1 LTRPR
6 AIAAAALLSLMAGA
20 DAPAQQEPRFEGG
33 VEIVAV
39 DANVV
44 DAQGQPVRDLTAEEF
59 VVKVDGRTRRVVSA
73 EFVELRVRPS
83 TGEPPVAPAEAGTA
97 AAPSRGEPARAEGR
111 RFVIVVDRGQL
122 GGSVH
127 LATQAVTRLLDQ
139 LGYEDR
145 VAVFSLP
152 SGPRLDFTSDRAL
165 IEKVLGKIGPIQ
177 TGFMSEFNL
186 SYEEALTFFNGRYR
200 NNGVPEREC
209 RKYEDDAREIAFP
222 FCLERVAAEARRQV
236 EEHERSVEE
245 RLNALEAL
253 CEALGRIP
261 GPKAL
266 VLISGG
272 FTPSMSGGRT
282 DVAGHLRRIA
292 TAAAASRISVYSIY
306 FSHRNEGYD
315 ASVARRPYE
324 ANMEEDRRLRTAGLD
339 EFTGRAGGVL
349 FEAVAGGDFAFD
361 RVASETSAYYLLG
374 LEPRKRDRD
383 GKPHDIDVKVL
394 RKGVEVRARRQF
406 VMPAES
412 TVASATRPRPLAVP
426 AVPPSP
432 LRVATHVLRGEN
444 AHQMKIVMAAEVEGF
459 ADARFD
465 IQVLDPKGALIGTL
479 GEQVHGARVPVRHQE
494 TILLPRGLY
503 TLKAL
508 AVDAAGRRA
517 VIERPLNAELSHGV
531 GFDVSDLM
539 LLESVDEKM
548 RLSASGSIAGDT
560 MGVYMELY
568 MQEDLP
574 TDRLAVRV
582 EVIGKEGQ
590 RTATLLP
597 LRKDAEK
604 GLLYAEGH
612 VDVWA
617 LPPGAYVARALVMF
631 GSRIARTLERP
642 FVYTGPRPE

>member
-1 LTRPR
+1 
-6 AIAAAALLSLMAGA
+6 M
-20 DAPAQQEPRFEGG
+20 
-33 VEIVAV
+33 
-39 DANVV
+39 
-44 DAQGQPVRDLTAEEF
+44 
-59 VVKVDGRTRRVVSA
+59 
-73 EFVELRVRPS
+73 
-83 TGEPPVAPAEAGTA
+83 
-97 AAPSRGEPARAEGR
+97 SR
-111 RFVIVVDRGQL
+111 
-122 GGSVH
+122 
-127 LATQAVTRLLDQ
+127 
-139 LGYEDR
+139 
-145 VAVFSLP
+145 
-152 SGPRLDFTSDRAL
+152 
-165 IEKVLGKIGPIQ
+165 
-177 TGFMSEFNL
+177 
-186 SYEEALTFFNGRYR
+186 
-200 NNGVPEREC
+200 
-209 RKYEDDAREIAFP
+209 
-222 FCLERVAAEARRQV
+222 
-236 EEHERSVEE
+236 
-245 RLNALEAL
+245 
-253 CEALGRIP
+253 
-261 GPKAL
+261 
-266 VLISGG
+266 
-272 FTPSMSGGRT
+272 GRT

-292 TAAAASRISVYSIY
+292 TVAAASRVSVYSIY

-315 ASVARRPYE
+315 ASVARLPYE

-349 FEAVAGGDFAFD
+349 FEAVAGGNFAFD

-374 LEPRKRDRD
+374 LEPGKRDRD

-412 TVASATRPRPLAVP
+412 TVAAATRPRPLAP

-432 LRVATHVLRGEN
+432 LRVATHVLRGDS
-444 AHQMKIVMAAEVEGF
+444 AHQMKVVMAAEVEGF

-465 IQVLDPKGALIGTL
+465 IQVLDPKGALVGTVA
-479 GEQVHGARVPVRHQE
+479 EQVGGGQAPVRHQE

-517 VIERPLNAELSHGV
+517 VTERPLNAELSHGV

-568 MQEDLP
+568 MQDDLP
-574 TDRLAVRV
+574 TDRLSVRV

-604 GLLYAEGH
+604 GLFYAEGR

-631 GSRIARTLERP
+631 GNNVARRLERP
-642 FVYTGPRPE
+642 FHYTGPRPQ

>member
-1 LTRPR
+1 MREVF
-6 AIAAAALLSLMAGA
+6 G
-20 DAPAQQEPRFEGG
+20 APA
-33 VEIVAV
+33 
-39 DANVV
+39 
-44 DAQGQPVRDLTAEEF
+44 
-59 VVKVDGRTRRVVSA
+59 
-73 EFVELRVRPS
+73 
-83 TGEPPVAPAEAGTA
+83 
-97 AAPSRGEPARAEGR
+97 
-111 RFVIVVDRGQL
+111 
-122 GGSVH
+122 
-127 LATQAVTRLLDQ
+127 
-139 LGYEDR
+139 
-145 VAVFSLP
+145 
-152 SGPRLDFTSDRAL
+152 
-165 IEKVLGKIGPIQ
+165 
-177 TGFMSEFNL
+177 SE
-186 SYEEALTFFNGRYR
+186 T
-200 NNGVPEREC
+200 
-209 RKYEDDAREIAFP
+209 AFP

-253 CEALGRIP
+253 CQALARIP

-306 FSHRNEGYD
+306 FSQRNQGYD
-315 ASVARRPYE
+315 ASVHRRPYE

-339 EFTGRAGGVL
+339 EFTGRAGGAL
-349 FEAVAGGDFAFD
+349 FEAVAGANFAFD

-374 LEPRKRDRD
+374 LEPGKRDRD

-412 TVASATRPRPLAVP
+412 TVAAAPRPRPLAPAVP

-432 LRVATHVLRGEN
+432 LRVATHVLRGES
-444 AHQMKIVMAAEVEGF
+444 AHQMKVVMAAEVEGF

-465 IQVLDPKGALIGTL
+465 IQVLDPKGALVGTVA
-479 GEQVHGARVPVRHQE
+479 EQVGGAQAPVRHQE

-517 VIERPLNAELSHGV
+517 VTERPLNAELSHGV

-560 MGVYMELY
+560 MGVYLELY

-574 TDRLAVRV
+574 TDRLSVRV
-582 EVIGKEGQ
+582 EVIGKEGR

-604 GLLYAEGH
+604 GLLYAEGVVH
-612 VDVWA
+612 VWA

-631 GSRIARTLERP
+631 GTRIARRLERP
-642 FVYTGPRPE
+642 FEYTGPRPQ